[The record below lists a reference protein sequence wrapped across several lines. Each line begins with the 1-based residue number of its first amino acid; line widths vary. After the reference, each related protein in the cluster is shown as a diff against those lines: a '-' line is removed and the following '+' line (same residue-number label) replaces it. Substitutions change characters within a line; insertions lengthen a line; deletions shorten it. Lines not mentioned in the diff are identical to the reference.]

1 MAHPIVG
8 IWAVDI
14 DLGEGRH
21 TFVTDAF
28 HADGIMHIKAGYG
41 ESDLLWEAT
50 GERTFRVHGQ
60 IQIEPEPLQFVGW
73 QYLDGAGE
81 VSEDGESY
89 TGAGDIDQPRPDGS
103 RVTNHSTLVGTRF
116 VFSSG

>member
-1 MAHPIVG
+1 MTHPIAG

-14 DLGEGRH
+14 DLGGQH
-21 TFVTDAF
+21 TFVTHAF
-28 HADGIMHIKAGYG
+28 HPDGIMHIKAGYG
-41 ESDLLWEAT
+41 ESDVLWEAT
-50 GERTFRVHGQ
+50 GDRSFRLHGQ
-60 IQIEPEPLQFVGW
+60 IPIEPEAFEFVGW

-103 RVTNHSTLVGTRF
+103 RMKNHSTLVGTRV
-116 VFSSG
+116 VFRSE